1 MPQERTEAVQDEGLQ
16 CKAFWWP
23 RTPEATAVARAEG
36 RKVWD
41 PIYMCGPMPGYPDC
55 ELHECDA
62 FSCLCPFEPS
72 HVLPVAAPL
81 PPTPGRP

>member
-1 MPQERTEAVQDEGLQ
+1 MTPERTERAQEEVSR

-41 PIYMCGPMPGYPDC
+41 PIYMCGPMPEYPSC
-55 ELHECDA
+55 ELHDCDA

-81 PPTPGRP
+81 PPTPGGP